1 MGNAANKG
9 SFGEKQAGF
18 LWIVPQST
26 PLEAKGIET
35 DTSSGHFGSPCATHP
50 KPAWFEMDDVSHELR
65 WQSVAVSDIVLEEEM
80 ETRRLSGSDAACARS
95 DCTELALSTPLHSIR
110 LTDLRSISLLQTSK
124 RTVNSTGFAPFLFR
138 IQGES
143 SRRSWTWT
151 LQAPSAQ
158 ELGHWVASL
167 RKNIV
172 SMYHSITDD
181 TTAVFQ
187 AIKAGDMD
195 GLLAVLGNRGFDVAP
210 RDANGR
216 TPLLFSVYLGNA
228 RAANA
233 CLRVGELCGSLEDV
247 DLDGNS
253 CLHLATESGS
263 LKCLKYLLKNIDHFD
278 CCHVLH
284 YRSVGGAT
292 NVHTAA
298 YCRNAAALGE
308 LVQAGA
314 PWWVPDEAGRTV
326 AHYVCMPGRP
336 MCVVEGCGPVSE
348 LETERADVRCVP
360 THACAVRIATE
371 LTELLEVKDTSGNT
385 PLHVAA
391 LYGCAVAIV
400 PQTRVSLW

>member
-1 MGNAANKG
+1 MRWRLTRECNCATTRLHSFGGCCGRMGNAANKG

-172 SMYHSITDD
+172 SMYRSITDD

-210 RDANGR
+210 RDAKVERRCCSVCTWEMHVLQMRASVLVSCAGAWR
-216 TPLLFSVYLGNA
+216 TLTWMETL
-228 RAANA
+228 A
-233 CLRVGELCGSLEDV
+233 CTWRLRV
-247 DLDGNS
+247 
-253 CLHLATESGS
+253 
-263 LKCLKYLLKNIDHFD
+263 
-278 CCHVLH
+278 
-284 YRSVGGAT
+284 
-292 NVHTAA
+292 
-298 YCRNAAALGE
+298 
-308 LVQAGA
+308 A
-314 PWWVPDEAGRTV
+314 P
-326 AHYVCMPGRP
+326 
-336 MCVVEGCGPVSE
+336 
-348 LETERADVRCVP
+348 
-360 THACAVRIATE
+360 
-371 LTELLEVKDTSGNT
+371 
-385 PLHVAA
+385 
-391 LYGCAVAIV
+391 
-400 PQTRVSLW
+400 